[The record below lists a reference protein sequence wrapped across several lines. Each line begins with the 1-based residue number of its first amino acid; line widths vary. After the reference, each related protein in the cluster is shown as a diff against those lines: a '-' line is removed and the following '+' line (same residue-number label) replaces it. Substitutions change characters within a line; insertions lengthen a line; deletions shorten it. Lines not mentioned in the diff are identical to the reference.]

1 MDDNTPAS
9 TPGPRRSQRDRK
21 NVKHFASGGSSVVK
35 RKRKLA
41 EADAE
46 NDALDTGA
54 EGTEAD
60 QDVESESAP
69 EDNADDSHAPKQKR
83 KRAKAAGSK
92 TKGAPPAKRP
102 RTAEAEGEGPASGGE
117 EADASAEE
125 EDEGTKTLKGGKK
138 NKGSPKVKT
147 KRPRKPKGTT
157 TATKQTKPAGRRG
170 RRVKEK
176 GEGYDVEQIA
186 KDTKIATDNT
196 LFNALVDST
205 VALQDAVQDFIR
217 SLQETPEAAQA
228 ELVNLILRC
237 CGCNDSVDA
246 NQAVDYDG
254 VVDALDNFT
263 EVLKQENSP
272 VYPLTSKLPVF
283 KPFRASLSEFID
295 RLVSSTAD
303 LGVLYNSEFMST
315 LQTWVIAMS
324 SSQIRSFRHTATVV
338 ALEVETSLC
347 DAAAAV
353 DKEAEVVSRQREGE
367 KKRKGTGKGSNARD
381 KELEAKAREIRE
393 RRTKL
398 AEYLKETV
406 DGVFV
411 HRYRDLDPN
420 IRAECVRS
428 IGQWFKKYPGH
439 FLNASYLRYVGWVLS
454 DANTHVRLEAVKSLS
469 SVYDQDEYI
478 GNLTHFTERFKPR
491 LLEMATSDVELSVR
505 VSVIQVLEAIDA
517 QSLLEE
523 EEREKLCLLVFDEE
537 VKVRKAVGG
546 FVKRVWKESLE
557 ERVVL
562 GRKGKGR
569 KKGKE
574 LQERDEERIGLKSLV
589 ALFEKWSKALSE
601 LTGDAEESENGDDM
615 LANGQDE
622 NDSVDGPSRRASR
635 RKEVLALVGTDKKSR
650 VTLAVE
656 ALWDEVDS
664 LKDWE
669 EILDMLLLDHS
680 SGSGESQAHNGA
692 RVNGKERTP
701 PEPDV
706 VIQDSW
712 RLEEGEETILLE
724 ILVTSIRQTKADAGG
739 GKKGEEET
747 VANDITREIIKA
759 LPRLF
764 IKYQTDQHRIANV
777 LLIPTLM
784 NLDLYLEMRMISAY
798 NALWDDII
806 KQFMSHTSVT
816 VLSHAITAIRY
827 LIDATSLS
835 NANSTKILELEDE
848 LATALRDTVGGR
860 DEIEVATLAED
871 EVLALGAHCSRIG
884 VLFGVRNLTAWMEE
898 DENGKQSCAWDI
910 VSAVVERGRLGYK
923 EEEGMVEQALHVL
936 ALHVIWKS
944 KDMPRAQPGK
954 EFTPE
959 EEKMRDVVKQ
969 QRDSLVEKL
978 FEFAIGTQS
987 NTAEGV
993 KRAAFKYLLDLYV
1006 LFAPTQLNP
1015 DLEFVQTE
1023 ETDPMSLTLDDETQY
1038 RCAGYIQAEIERFA
1052 ELLEEDA
1059 ARAETP
1065 SKRGSDDEHASG
1077 EDEDENARS
1086 KSKEKEKDKTR
1097 ERKRSQRKEVDT
1109 ESRSWLEREYLFIDV
1124 ISTFLRAIRAG
1135 AISVNHGSVLL
1146 AHYGR
1151 LGVAFDTCVKVVVDV
1166 LREEGLVGDNG
1177 EIIVIVVTK
1186 AIQEAFSLVM
1196 DGYVEDEYSAV
1207 QLAKLL
1213 SSCYVIRG
1221 GQLAIVKRLS
1231 TEYIVQVQTNLLNWI
1246 VKRIAAYQN
1255 NKNKKNLRKSLLF
1268 FRVLVP
1274 LLSSIQNRDALKI
1287 KAHLDQAFD
1296 QAKVEVSPTL
1306 KAWEPQRQY
1315 EKKLNNIMN
1324 KDKTTEGRR
1333 RKADK
1338 GNASA
1343 GELSS
1348 ADEESE
1354 VERLIDTD
1362 GEQAKGSKPKP
1373 KPTRRG
1379 TRRTRSNPNPEEEA
1393 DEGGEAQQPN
1403 EENEPENNQ
1412 TMVTPKATR
1421 TRGAIVSP
1429 SPVPQQGAEGT
1440 TRSPSPGTE
1449 AQPAPEPTDI
1459 TQQRASTPARPV
1471 QDEEE
1476 AEDQGADV
1484 GGTIETPKAKP
1495 AKKRLREDED
1505 VEMEPSPQAEPQ
1517 NPGTPG
1523 HDRPGTP
1530 VDDVL
1535 VRRKRIRR

>member
-1 MDDNTPAS
+1 MDYTPTS

-21 NVKHFASGGSSVVK
+21 TVKPFASGGSASVK
-35 RKRKLA
+35 RKHKQA
-41 EADAE
+41 ETDAE
-46 NDALDTGA
+46 DDAPDIAA
-54 EGTEAD
+54 EGDEGD
-60 QDVESESAP
+60 QDVESQSEP
-69 EDNADDSHAPKQKR
+69 EENDEGFQAPKQKR
-83 KRAKAAGSK
+83 KRAKNAGSK

-102 RTAEAEGEGPASGGE
+102 RTAEAE
-117 EADASAEE
+117 AE
-125 EDEGTKTLKGGKK
+125 
-138 NKGSPKVKT
+138 
-147 KRPRKPKGTT
+147 RH
-157 TATKQTKPAGRRG
+157 TKPTGRRG

-196 LFNALVDST
+196 LFNALIDST

-263 EVLKQENSP
+263 EILKQENSP
-272 VYPLTSKLPVF
+272 IYPLTSKLPVF

-295 RLVSSTAD
+295 RLVLSTAD
-303 LGVLYNSEFMST
+303 LGVLYTSDFMST

-324 SSQIRSFRHTATVV
+324 SSQIRSFRHTATVL

-367 KKRKGTGKGSNARD
+367 KKRKGSGKGSSARD

-469 SVYDQDEYI
+469 SVYNQDDYV
-478 GNLTHFTERFKPR
+478 GTLTHFTERFKPR
-491 LLEMATSDVELSVR
+491 LLEMATSDIELSVR
-505 VSVIQVLEAIDA
+505 VAVIQVLEAIDA

-537 VKVRKAVGG
+537 MKVRKAVGG
-546 FVKRVWKESLE
+546 FVKRVWKENVE
-557 ERVVL
+557 E
-562 GRKGKGR
+562 
-569 KKGKE
+569 
-574 LQERDEERIGLKSLV
+574 QQDEERIGLKALV
-589 ALFEKWSKALSE
+589 ALFEKWGKALSE
-601 LTGDAEESENGDDM
+601 LAGDAGESENGDDM
-615 LANGQDE
+615 LVNGQDE
-622 NDSVDGPSRRASR
+622 NESVDGPSRRASR
-635 RKEVLALVGTDKKSR
+635 RKEVLALVGTDKKGR
-650 VTLAVE
+650 VILAVE
-656 ALWDEVDS
+656 ALWDEVDA
-664 LKDWE
+664 LRDWE
-669 EILDMLLLDHS
+669 GVLEMLLLDHS
-680 SGSGESQAHNGA
+680 SGQQNATGGS
-692 RVNGKERTP
+692 RVNGKEPTP
-701 PEPDV
+701 PEQRELEQEQEQEQEMNTVSSV
-706 VIQDSW
+706 VVKDCW

-724 ILVTSIRQTKADAGG
+724 ILVTCVRQTKADAVG

-747 VANDITREIIKA
+747 VVNDITRELIKA

-764 IKYQTDQHRIANV
+764 IKYQTDQNRIANV
-777 LLIPTLM
+777 LIIPTLM
-784 NLDLYLEMRMISAY
+784 SLDLYLEMRMISAY

-816 VLSHAITAIRY
+816 VLSHAITTIKF
-827 LIDATSLS
+827 LMDATSLS

-848 LATALRDTVGGR
+848 LATALRDTIAGR
-860 DEIEVATLAED
+860 DEIEVATLKED
-871 EVLALGAHCSRIG
+871 EVLALGGHCSRVG
-884 VLFGVRNLTAWMEE
+884 VLFGIRNLTAWMEE
-898 DENGKQSCAWDI
+898 DESGKQSCAWDI
-910 VSAVVERGRLGYK
+910 VCAVVERGRLGYK

-936 ALHVIWKS
+936 TLHVIWKS
-944 KDMPRAQPGK
+944 KDLTRVQPGK
-954 EFTPE
+954 EFTPD
-959 EEKMRDVVKQ
+959 EEKVRDVVKQ

-993 KRAAFKYLLDLYV
+993 RRAAFKYLLDLHI
-1006 LFAPTQLNP
+1006 LFAPTQLVP
-1015 DLEFVQTE
+1015 DLEFGSVE
-1023 ETDPMSLTLDDETQY
+1023 EVDPMSLKLDDETQY

-1059 ARAETP
+1059 AAVGRAETP
-1065 SKRGSDDEHASG
+1065 EKGGSDDEHASG
-1077 EDEDENARS
+1077 EDEDENGRE
-1086 KSKEKEKDKTR
+1086 KEKEKEKEK
-1097 ERKRSQRKEVDT
+1097 ERKMDT

-1166 LREEGLVGDNG
+1166 LREEGLMGDNG
-1177 EIIVIVVTK
+1177 DIVVTVVTK
-1186 AIQEAFSLVM
+1186 AIQEAFSLVI
-1196 DGYVEDEYSAV
+1196 DGYVEDEYNAI
-1207 QLAKLL
+1207 QLTKLL

-1221 GQLAIVKRLS
+1221 GQLAIIKRLKP
-1231 TEYIVQVQTNLLNWI
+1231 EYIVQIQTNLIGWI
-1246 VKRIAAYQN
+1246 VKRIAAYQS
-1255 NKNKKNLRKSLLF
+1255 NKNKKGLRRVLLF
-1268 FRVLVP
+1268 FRVLAP

-1306 KAWEPQRQY
+1306 KVWEPQRQY
-1315 EKKLNNIMN
+1315 EKRLNNVMN
-1324 KDKTTEGRR
+1324 KDKAGEGRR
-1333 RKADK
+1333 RKADR
-1338 GNASA
+1338 GNVSA
-1343 GELSS
+1343 GELTS

-1354 VERLIDTD
+1354 VEKLVDTD
-1362 GEQAKGSKPKP
+1362 GEQAAGGTKKSRPKP
-1373 KPTRRG
+1373 RLRPVGRG
-1379 TRRTRSNPNPEEEA
+1379 TRRTRANPNPEE
-1393 DEGGEAQQPN
+1393 DEEGVQEQ
-1403 EENEPENNQ
+1403 
-1412 TMVTPKATR
+1412 VTPRATR
-1421 TRGAIVSP
+1421 TRSSPQQNAEESAPSP
-1429 SPVPQQGAEGT
+1429 SPAAGGGAE
-1440 TRSPSPGTE
+1440 SLE
-1449 AQPAPEPTDI
+1449 PEPGLGPVATG
-1459 TQQRASTPARPV
+1459 QEPSTPTRPAEETEEH
-1471 QDEEE
+1471 EEE
-1476 AEDQGADV
+1476 ETGA
-1484 GGTIETPKAKP
+1484 GETIETPKASKTR
-1495 AKKRLREDED
+1495 KRSREEE
-1505 VEMEPSPQAEPQ
+1505 VEGEEGVEGEVGPQGEPHVQKSS
-1517 NPGTPG
+1517 TPG
-1523 HDRPGTP
+1523 HDRPSTP
-1530 VDDVL
+1530 VDAL
-1535 VRRKRIRR
+1535 NIRRKRIRR